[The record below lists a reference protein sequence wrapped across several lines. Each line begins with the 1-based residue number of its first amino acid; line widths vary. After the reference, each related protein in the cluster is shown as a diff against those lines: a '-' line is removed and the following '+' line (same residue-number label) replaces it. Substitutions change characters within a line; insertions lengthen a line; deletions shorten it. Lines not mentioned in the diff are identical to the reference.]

1 MGWKCTPQVTG
12 LVRGEAKQGQKHRSN
27 VKAIVA
33 EAGKER
39 VSNSDTLDRDRTYLN
54 RYTGFSSGF
63 ECADYITKEA
73 DDYRQEVTGK
83 GGTKHYRKLR
93 SDAVIGY
100 AIIYNPPEEV
110 CCKWTD
116 EEYTKFY
123 EDSRAV
129 MEQIQPDIFRKD
141 TIVMSAE
148 HMDEGT
154 ITDPTHLSRHV
165 HDIGIPKDKKGNYC
179 GNKIDAKLLVEI
191 NKNYPKMMR
200 EKGWDIEDLDCTD
213 WDRCKTD
220 EAYRNE
226 RKSKRK
232 SGKSVNNYIADK
244 MREQIQENESMSEIM
259 CSAILDALEV
269 TEEKDMLD
277 ALKVNSSKR
286 CFYRRR
292 KKKNFSIEKIC
303 WKLKEMH
310 SNRSERIFRKKVIR
324 ICYAISLLTK
334 KSVIEECRITS
345 QNVRRLCRKSRIMP
359 VHYRLCQ
366 KMSKKC
372 WIMQAFKKVVGT
384 IGHQQE
390 NIYRRYRIF
399 GKVRLKHIEKYR
411 IFLKMIRKQDMICIW
426 EVKNIDV
433 LPRANASERP
443 LSPHYHSSSKIV
455 SFISGKSSNS
465 EIVMSRPTAIL
476 CNVFN
481 LTFLLLPVTKS

>member
-191 NKNYPKMMR
+191 NKSYPKLMR
-200 EKGWDIEDLDCTD
+200 EKGWDIDDLDCTD
-213 WDRCKTD
+213 WDKYNSD
-220 EAYRNE
+220 EEYRAE
-226 RKSKRK
+226 RKSKQK
-232 SGKSVNNYIADK
+232 SGKSVNEYLANK
-244 MREQIQENESMSEIM
+244 MRQQIKENEELSETLKNAISEALELAEDKDKLEQEKEQIECEKERLRVEREEIYKQRGDLFRAKIAQEKKEKEFQHKED
-259 CSAILDALEV
+259 ALDAQKTALEQDRKTFEV
-269 TEEKDMLD
+269 E
-277 ALKVNSSKR
+277 
-286 CFYRRR
+286 
-292 KKKNFSIEKIC
+292 KKKY
-303 WKLKEMH
+303 KLGLMAT
-310 SNRSERIFRKKVIR
+310 FD
-324 ICYAISLLTK
+324 
-334 KSVIEECRITS
+334 
-345 QNVRRLCRKSRIMP
+345 
-359 VHYRLCQ
+359 
-366 KMSKKC
+366 
-372 WIMQAFKKVVGT
+372 
-384 IGHQQE
+384 
-390 NIYRRYRIF
+390 
-399 GKVRLKHIEKYR
+399 EKYR
-411 IFLKMIRKQDMICIW
+411 KYKADCEERVHDVADFASKLPPMSEMVEKVLNSAFVQESGRSYKTPAMQYLKKVQSIRHNSISDYGRLPDFEPEK
-426 EVKNIDV
+426 KNDD
-433 LPRANASERP
+433 
-443 LSPHYHSSSKIV
+443 
-455 SFISGKSSNS
+455 FG
-465 EIVMSRPTAIL
+465 MD
-476 CNVFN
+476 F
-481 LTFLLLPVTKS
+481 

>member
-1 MGWKCTPQVTG
+1 MSWKCTPQVTG

-93 SDAVIGY
+93 ADAVIGY
-100 AIIYNPPEEV
+100 AIIYNPPEEI
-110 CCKWTD
+110 CCNWTD

-123 EDSRAV
+123 EDSRTV

-141 TIVMSAE
+141 TVVMSAE
-148 HMDEGT
+148 HFDEGT
-154 ITDPTHLSRHV
+154 ITNPEKISRHL
-165 HDIGIPKDKKGNYC
+165 HDIGIPKDARGSYC

-226 RKSKRK
+226 RKSKKK

-269 TEEKDMLD
+269 TEEKDRLD
-277 ALKVNSSKR
+277 ALKEQ
-286 CFYRRR
+286 
-292 KKKNFSIEKIC
+292 IEADKAVLKAEREQLEKDKG
-303 WKLKEMH
+303 KLFKEMLLQ
-310 SNRSERIFRKKVIR
+310 EKK
-324 ICYAISLLTK
+324 
-334 KSVIEECRITS
+334 
-345 QNVRRLCRKSRIMP
+345 
-359 VHYRLCQ
+359 
-366 KMSKKC
+366 
-372 WIMQAFKKVVGT
+372 
-384 IGHQQE
+384 
-390 NIYRRYRIF
+390 
-399 GKVRLKHIEKYR
+399 EKEFQHR
-411 IFLKMIRKQDMICIW
+411 EDM
-426 EVKNIDV
+426 
-433 LPRANASERP
+433 L
-443 LSPHYHSSSKIV
+443 
-455 SFISGKSSNS
+455 
-465 EIVMSRPTAIL
+465 
-476 CNVFN
+476 
-481 LTFLLLPVTKS
+481 